1 MKAWSVTD
9 DEEYLYTTIVFAET
23 RGQARVIARS
33 TDACED
39 VDFIHIRALRR
50 PQLDKYYRGEPEMDW
65 NNDEDRIA
73 MVKDGMYCSYE
84 VDVDQDKCERCP
96 AHRWCSRYE
105 EVMDGGSRWYE

>member
-84 VDVDQDKCERCP
+84 VDLLPGECMACP
-96 AHRWCSRYE
+96 AHKWCERYE
-105 EVMDGGSRWYE
+105 DMVEGR